1 MKWNYLVFCAE
12 RVVVNAKIGRELV
25 KSFLNV
31 FVRLLLIWSSSVDL
45 ALGQKYFDIVS
56 PKSIWNVHLFSKYL
70 FRKFCN

>member
-1 MKWNYLVFCAE
+1 MFCAE

-56 PKSIWNVHLFSKYL
+56 PKSI
-70 FRKFCN
+70 